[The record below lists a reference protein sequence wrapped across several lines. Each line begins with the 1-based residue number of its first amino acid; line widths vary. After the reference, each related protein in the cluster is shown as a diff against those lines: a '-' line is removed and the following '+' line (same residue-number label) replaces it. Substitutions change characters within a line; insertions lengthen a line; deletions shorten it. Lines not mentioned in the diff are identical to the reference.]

1 VSLLSPFSSLVMQT
15 PIFLTKLSDESIIFI
30 SDVGKNLLTVVGSF
44 LLYGSFQLS
53 SSVLFRA
60 LLYSISKIPSIS
72 QNTVAI
78 SLPFLAVDPLH
89 GFLFCRWIPVIDPRF
104 ITCYNFLKK
113 LFVVRQSSQI
123 FFANVLQTQF
133 LFGIKQFRN
142 PTCAEILFIP
152 KSSCNIFKTVASNI
166 TTSSAVSET
175 LIFRLRPKPQ
185 LSCMFSL
192 VLGFI
197 FFPSQEFDYASM
209 LYS

>member
-1 VSLLSPFSSLVMQT
+1 
-15 PIFLTKLSDESIIFI
+15 
-30 SDVGKNLLTVVGSF
+30 

-53 SSVLFRA
+53 SSVFFRA
-60 LLYSISKIPSIS
+60 LSIYSISKIPSIS

-89 GFLFCRWIPVIDPRF
+89 GFLFCRWFPVIHPRF

-123 FFANVLQTQF
+123 FFANVQTQF

-142 PTCAEILFIP
+142 PTCAETLFIP
-152 KSSCNIFKTVASNI
+152 KSSCNIFKTIASNI

-175 LIFRLRPKPQ
+175 LILRSAKAKTSTF
-185 LSCMFSL
+185 LMFSL

-197 FFPSQEFDYASM
+197 FFPGQEFDYASM
-209 LYS
+209 L